1 MSSSKSST
9 LTLSQRERRRS
20 AVRSVVVLIIALIC
34 AVPLWYILINTF
46 KTVPDMVEPNSPV
59 KLVRVATGP

>member
-20 AVRSVVVLIIALIC
+20 VVRSVVVLIIALIC
-34 AVPLWYILINTF
+34 AVPL
-46 KTVPDMVEPNSPV
+46 
-59 KLVRVATGP
+59 